1 MQQQKQQQPLSNLE
15 IKKLMN
21 PLTQET
27 LETLLQQLDPS
38 PLVIIYFT
46 ASWCGPCNRLNL
58 DTITRIRPGIQWYLC
73 DVDENDYSL
82 GYCGGSSIPSWL
94 AIKNGK
100 ALPLFSHS
108 NTDRVCEWISKL

>member
-1 MQQQKQQQPLSNLE
+1 
-15 IKKLMN
+15 MN

-73 DVDENDYSL
+73 DVDEMTTVLDTVVGPAFLRGLQLRMVNHCPFLASQARTGCASGL
-82 GYCGGSSIPSWL
+82 ASS
-94 AIKNGK
+94 NRVG
-100 ALPLFSHS
+100 LFAQLWHNSF
-108 NTDRVCEWISKL
+108 